1 MKLVFQREAL
11 EEYRDA
17 AAHIAESSAQNSQL
31 FIQRV
36 EAAIAYVLQ
45 HPDSNIRGRHGT
57 LRRKVHRQSHWLVYR
72 RLPSDPETI
81 EIIAIAHERRG
92 EEYWEAR
99 FRPMEPPATPLK

>member
-1 MKLVFQREAL
+1 MRFVFQPEAL
-11 EEYRDA
+11 EEFREATAY
-17 AAHIAESSAQNSQL
+17 IAKSSEQNSRL

-57 LRRKVHRQSHWLVYR
+57 LRRKIHRQSHWLVFR
-72 RLPSDPETI
+72 RLPSDTETI

-92 EEYWEAR
+92 DEYWEER
-99 FRPMEPPATPLK
+99 FNSLAPTPRK